1 MSPRLR
7 GGFSKTVVGSKKRK
21 IMEKILII
29 DDEEFIRENV
39 NRVLKD
45 EGYQVISAVDS
56 KSALE
61 LIAAEEID
69 LALLDLNLGT
79 ENGIDLLKAM
89 KVIDPELLVI
99 VITGYGSV
107 ESAVESL
114 KLGAFH
120 YMKKPFKADALRL
133 IVKLALQ
140 TNSLKREVR
149 AIRKGELEFFEKVP
163 MVGVSSALKEILRQ
177 SREVARHPEATV
189 LITGE
194 SGTGKEL
201 ISKTIHHL
209 SERRE
214 APFIEINCASI
225 PVNLLESELFG
236 HEKGSFTD
244 AGSRKA
250 GLFETANKGTIF
262 LDEVGEMEPAMQAKL
277 LRVLENRTIRR
288 VGGTKMIE
296 VDVRVIAATNRNLR
310 DAIQS
315 GSFRED
321 LYYRLNVFPIHIPP
335 LRERKEDIPAL
346 ASFFLELYSR
356 KFSRKFCEISTA
368 AHALLAAYSWPGN
381 IRELKNSIERIC
393 IMQEGPVLLPE
404 HLPQEVIQ
412 SGKTSTLQT
421 DYGES
426 LNLGFEQAVERFE
439 RELVK
444 KALQSCHGNVL
455 QAALL
460 LQIPRGTLRY
470 KMAKYSLGEG

>member
-1 MSPRLR
+1 
-7 GGFSKTVVGSKKRK
+7 
-21 IMEKILII
+21 MEKILII
-29 DDEEFIRENV
+29 DDEEFIRENI
-39 NRVLKD
+39 NRVLRD
-45 EGYQVISAVDS
+45 EGYQVIAAVDTR
-56 KSALE
+56 SALAM
-61 LIAAEEID
+61 IADEEID

-79 ENGIDLLKAM
+79 ENGIDLLKEI
-89 KVIDPELLVI
+89 KEIDPELLVI

-107 ESAVESL
+107 ETAVESL

-140 TNSLKREVR
+140 TSSLKREVR
-149 AIRKGELEFFEKVP
+149 AIRKSELEFFEKIP
-163 MVGVSSALKEILRQ
+163 MVGASNALKEILRQ

-209 SERRE
+209 SDRRE

-225 PVNLLESELFG
+225 PGNLLESELFG
-236 HEKGSFTD
+236 HEKGAFTD

-250 GLFETANKGTIF
+250 GLFEAANKGTIF

-277 LRVLENRTIRR
+277 LRVLENKTIRR
-288 VGGTKMIE
+288 VGGTATIE
-296 VDVRVIAATNRNLR
+296 VDVRVIAATNRNLKE
-310 DAIQS
+310 AIQR
-315 GSFRED
+315 GGFRED

-356 KFSRKFCEISTA
+356 KFSRKFCEISPQ

-393 IMQEGPVLLPE
+393 IMQAGPVLLPE

-412 SGKTSTLQT
+412 AGRIKVQKP
-421 DYGES
+421 DYGAG
-426 LNLGFEQAVERFE
+426 LDLGLEQAVEHFE
-439 RELVK
+439 RELISEALK
-444 KALQSCHGNVL
+444 KSGNNVL

-470 KMAKYSLGEG
+470 KMSKYALGEGSAL